1 MLTLPVQVPTNFSL
15 DKLRNEKNNVDDAM
29 AVQQQNWS
37 NHSDNK
43 NEIISKGK
51 VKAID
56 RKKNNIE
63 DGDCTKKDKGG
74 IDLGL
79 NKGIEMK
86 KDKEVKGTGK
96 S

>member
-1 MLTLPVQVPTNFSL
+1 
-15 DKLRNEKNNVDDAM
+15 M

-63 DGDCTKKDKGG
+63 DDDCTKKDKGG
-74 IDLGL
+74 INLGL

-86 KDKEVKGTGK
+86 KHKEVKGTGK
-96 S
+96 SKGSKKDKNIIEDECMMEIQV